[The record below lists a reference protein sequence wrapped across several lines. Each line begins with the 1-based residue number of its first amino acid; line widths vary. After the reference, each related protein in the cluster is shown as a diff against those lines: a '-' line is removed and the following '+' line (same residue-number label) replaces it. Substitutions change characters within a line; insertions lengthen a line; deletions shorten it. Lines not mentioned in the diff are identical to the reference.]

1 MKKTKVEDENV
12 AKAKEFK
19 KALDYIVKE
28 KGIDEDVVIEAMQ
41 TALSTAFKKNE
52 KADYTSRVLIDR
64 NTGEIKVF
72 KVTTIVDDYKDDD
85 DDIEI
90 NTDLPPQKPTPPPTT
105 NTSSNPFTHYN
116 SFPSPPPNFNMNN
129 QMMENYLNSM
139 VRNIINIYNVV

>member
-52 KADYTSRVLIDR
+52 KAD
-64 NTGEIKVF
+64 
-72 KVTTIVDDYKDDD
+72 
-85 DDIEI
+85 
-90 NTDLPPQKPTPPPTT
+90 
-105 NTSSNPFTHYN
+105 
-116 SFPSPPPNFNMNN
+116 
-129 QMMENYLNSM
+129 
-139 VRNIINIYNVV
+139 